1 MKQTIILMAC
11 LTTFL
16 SCEVKDNGTDI
27 DLSGYTRFNVDMEA
41 ISMSGDLTEQRAWNE
56 GDMIGVFGSDQG
68 DNVGFYLKEDSQGKT
83 VADFY
88 GPVVKGAD
96 IIAYFPYSRTVEK
109 EAEGLPCELAS
120 QQILDT
126 DQSSLEHFLA
136 YSTRAFASLD
146 DNKEFHFAY
155 PLGMLE
161 VVIGLDETIV
171 MTGASLTGSLPISG
185 RFLVNAG
192 LSVSATDLASEY
204 ISLDFNGQEIYSK
217 VGDEYAVLRFVIPPA
232 LYSAGDLILKLQ
244 EKNGEVMEVQ
254 LGHVTVERVDCS
266 SFSVSSIT
274 VGVSDIPELDI
285 NDGYL
290 E

>member
-1 MKQTIILMAC
+1 MAC
-11 LTTFL
+11 LTAFL

-126 DQSSLEHFLA
+126 SQSSLEHFLA

-155 PLGMLE
+155 PFGMLE
-161 VVIGLDETIV
+161 VVIGLDESIV
-171 MTGASLTGSLPISG
+171 MTGASLAGSLPISG